1 MAEGGMSQVRARMRE
16 RCPLTAEPRAR
27 ALQGPQAVLEVCL
40 FRETTRTRVR
50 LRGELD
56 IATLGAVA
64 KPLAVPRERREAV
77 LLDLDELTFIDAS
90 GIRLVVDAAEDSRR
104 DGWAFAV
111 TRGSWPVRR
120 VLELLELDTHLP
132 YDGRTR

>member
-1 MAEGGMSQVRARMRE
+1 MSPARE
-16 RCPLTAEPRAR
+16 R
-27 ALQGPQAVLEVCL
+27 ALHGTLAALEVVVI
-40 FRETTRTRVR
+40 REPTRTRVR

-56 IATLGAVA
+56 LATVGAVA
-64 KPLAVPRERREAV
+64 QRLAPLRGRGEAV

-90 GIRLVVDAAEDSRR
+90 GIRLVVDAAEDARR

-111 TRGSWPVRR
+111 THGSWPVRR

-132 YDGRTR
+132 YDGRTRSSHRRDELV

>member
-1 MAEGGMSQVRARMRE
+1 
-16 RCPLTAEPRAR
+16 
-27 ALQGPQAVLEVCL
+27 
-40 FRETTRTRVR
+40 VR

-56 IATLGAVA
+56 IATVDAVA
-64 KPLAVPRERREAV
+64 KRLAVLRERHESV

-111 TRGSWPVRR
+111 THGSWPVRR
-120 VLELLELDTHLP
+120 VLQLLELDQHIP
-132 YDGRTR
+132 CDGGNHERDHQTNPFTTAQCC

>member
-1 MAEGGMSQVRARMRE
+1 M
-16 RCPLTAEPRAR
+16 
-27 ALQGPQAVLEVCL
+27 
-40 FRETTRTRVR
+40 R

-56 IATLGAVA
+56 IATVDAVA
-64 KPLAVPRERREAV
+64 KPLAVLRERHESV

-90 GIRLVVDAAEDSRR
+90 GIRSVVDAAEDSRR

-111 TRGSWPVRR
+111 THGSWPVRR
-120 VLELLELDTHLP
+120 VLELLELDKHLP

>member
-1 MAEGGMSQVRARMRE
+1 MSRE
-16 RCPLTAEPRAR
+16 A
-27 ALQGPQAVLEVCL
+27 
-40 FRETTRTRVR
+40 TRTRVR

-56 IATLGAVA
+56 IATVDAVA
-64 KPLAVPRERREAV
+64 KPLAVLRERHDSV

-111 TRGSWPVRR
+111 THGSWPVRR
-120 VLELLELDTHLP
+120 VLQLLELDQHVP
-132 YDGRTR
+132 YDGGNH

>member
-1 MAEGGMSQVRARMRE
+1 VDGRQLA
-16 RCPLTAEPRAR
+16 
-27 ALQGPQAVLEVCL
+27 LEVL
-40 FRETTRTRVR
+40 VSRDGTRTRVR

-56 IATLGAVA
+56 IATADAVA
-64 KPLAVPRERREAV
+64 KRLAVLRERHESV

-90 GIRLVVDAAEDSRR
+90 GIGLVLDTAEDARR

-120 VLELLELDTHLP
+120 VVELLELDKHLP
-132 YDGRTR
+132 YDRESVERG

>member
-1 MAEGGMSQVRARMRE
+1 VSRE
-16 RCPLTAEPRAR
+16 AK
-27 ALQGPQAVLEVCL
+27 
-40 FRETTRTRVR
+40 RTRVL

-56 IATLGAVA
+56 IATVGAVA
-64 KPLAVPRERREAV
+64 KRLAALRERSEAL

-111 TRGSWPVRR
+111 THGSWPVRR
-120 VLELLELDTHLP
+120 VLELLELGKHLP

>member
-1 MAEGGMSQVRARMRE
+1 VSCEA
-16 RCPLTAEPRAR
+16 
-27 ALQGPQAVLEVCL
+27 
-40 FRETTRTRVR
+40 TRTRVR

-56 IATLGAVA
+56 IATVDAVA
-64 KPLAVPRERREAV
+64 KRLAALRERHESV

-111 TRGSWPVRR
+111 THGSWPVRR
-120 VLELLELDTHLP
+120 VLQLLELDQHVH
-132 YDGRTR
+132 YDGGNH